1 MVAMSSDVKLRRPD
15 ATGDRMRAAL
25 VATVALVTACVHAPR
40 SPAPF
45 RCRVDRVDVA
55 HWEQVGVR
63 EAPVALR
70 VPQGTQRYL
79 GLHSAFYPTGWKLPV
94 AAREDSGSQATVLL
108 ADVRRDTVV
117 DRRDATDAIA
127 QWFAPDPTRQCD
139 AFVVRVG
146 GRRMR
151 VTLFETRDSTG
162 VPRSFRS
169 MFAAPYAVDAIMPLV
184 STGAQVSW
192 LVLAGRSWSRVGQQR
207 LVSALTTMQPDSAL
221 AASSHPAAPCPHT
234 LPVRTGDSEVWHHF
248 RNAPFRILQPADVKW
263 GENFRGVENWVRPAT
278 DTEQVPPNAYQLDLL
293 ATPGWQIAAAGS
305 PPPYYL
311 TCHTAVADRAADIVL
326 DTLGAAGDLGP
337 AHVQTYEAYA
347 YVPIG
352 RDSVMRIRA
361 GIYDDPAPPAQF
373 LRMLSRIEAETPAP

>member
-1 MVAMSSDVKLRRPD
+1 MVVMVSDVKRPSPD
-15 ATGDRMRAAL
+15 VNGGRLRAAL
-25 VATVALVTACVHAPR
+25 LATAVVAAGCAHAPR
-40 SPAPF
+40 APAPF

-55 HWEQVGVR
+55 NWEQGEVR

-70 VPQGTQRYL
+70 VPRGTQRYL
-79 GLHSAFYPTGWKLPV
+79 GLNSAFYPTGWKLPV
-94 AAREDSGSQATVLL
+94 AAPEDSGSQATVLL

-117 DRRDATDAIA
+117 DRRDATNAIA
-127 QWFAPDPTRQCD
+127 QWFAPDRTHECD

-151 VTLFETRDSTG
+151 VTLFETRDSGG
-162 VPRSFRS
+162 VSHSFHS

-184 STGAQVSW
+184 STGAPVSW

-207 LVSALTTMQPDSAL
+207 LVSVLTTMQPDSAL
-221 AASSHPAAPCPHT
+221 AASSHPAARCPNT
-234 LPVRTGDSEVWHHF
+234 PPVRTADTEVWHHF
-248 RNAPFRILQPADVKW
+248 RNAPFRVLQPADVKW

-293 ATPGWQIAAAGS
+293 ATPDWQIVAAGP

-311 TCHTAVADRAADIVL
+311 TCHTDVADRAADIVL
-326 DTLGAAGDLGP
+326 DTLGAAGHLGP
-337 AHVQTYEAYA
+337 AHVQTYKAYA
-347 YVPIG
+347 YVRIG

-361 GIYDDPAPPAQF
+361 GIYDDPTPPAQF
-373 LRMLSRIEAETPAP
+373 LRVLSRIEAETPAP